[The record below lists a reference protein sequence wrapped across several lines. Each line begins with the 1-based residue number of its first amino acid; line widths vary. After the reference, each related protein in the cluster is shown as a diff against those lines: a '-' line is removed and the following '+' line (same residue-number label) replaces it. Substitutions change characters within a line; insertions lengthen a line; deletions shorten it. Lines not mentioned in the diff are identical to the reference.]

1 MYKGKFAILM
11 AVVVI
16 ASMVMAACA
25 PAPAAPAEPVVI
37 TQVVEVEKTVVKEV
51 QVTAEAPAAASFDV
65 SPRPDTLTIVE
76 TDDAASLDPH
86 LAYEGTSYD
95 IIENILEP
103 LIAFNK
109 TSASEYIPQLST
121 NVPSTADGTI
131 SEDGKTY
138 TFNIRPGVK
147 FENGNDLTAS
157 DAAYSYQRVLLQSDP
172 GSGAWMMLEAIM
184 GYDEVVAN
192 LEDGKYSGDPAA
204 LKAGAKAEDLV
215 KVCEDVK
222 SHFEADDAAGTFKV
236 TLAEPWGPFLAII
249 ARPWAFIIDKEWA
262 AEQGDWDGSCE
273 TWQDFYAPGQEG
285 TKLGKVIMGTGPYKL
300 DHWTPDQEWVLTAKE
315 DYWRTEPM
323 WEGGPS
329 GAPKIKTVVHKTVPE
344 WGTRFAMLQTGDADV
359 VDVPVANYAQAD
371 SLVGEDCDVVTNE
384 CATSATP
391 DQPLRVFK
399 KLENLG
405 RTDIF
410 LNQGI
415 KTGEGGTNPYIG
427 SGVLDGN
434 GVPPDFFSDIHM
446 RKAIAYCFDYDTYIE
461 EAQSGEGIRNTSFLI
476 INTLG
481 YDPNQETYNFDMD
494 KCKEELELAWDG
506 KVGEVGFR
514 VQGITATG
522 YTMNQTALAI
532 LQANLRA
539 VDPKYKLEIVTL
551 PWASYLAA
559 FRATQLPIAVS
570 GWSEDYHD
578 PHNWAQPFL
587 IGTYATRSGFS
598 EEFKEIFAPLINE
611 AVREPDPAKR
621 EALYHQLNALNFEYV
636 PEINLSQ
643 ITSRHYEQRWLKN
656 FYWNPVQG
664 YRYFYALDIAGNK

>member
-51 QVTAEAPAAASFDV
+51 QVTAEVPAAASFDV

-236 TLAEPWGPFLAII
+236 TLAEPWGP
-249 ARPWAFIIDKEWA
+249 
-262 AEQGDWDGSCE
+262 
-273 TWQDFYAPGQEG
+273 
-285 TKLGKVIMGTGPYKL
+285 
-300 DHWTPDQEWVLTAKE
+300 
-315 DYWRTEPM
+315 
-323 WEGGPS
+323 
-329 GAPKIKTVVHKTVPE
+329 
-344 WGTRFAMLQTGDADV
+344 
-359 VDVPVANYAQAD
+359 
-371 SLVGEDCDVVTNE
+371 
-384 CATSATP
+384 
-391 DQPLRVFK
+391 
-399 KLENLG
+399 
-405 RTDIF
+405 
-410 LNQGI
+410 
-415 KTGEGGTNPYIG
+415 
-427 SGVLDGN
+427 
-434 GVPPDFFSDIHM
+434 
-446 RKAIAYCFDYDTYIE
+446 
-461 EAQSGEGIRNTSFLI
+461 
-476 INTLG
+476 
-481 YDPNQETYNFDMD
+481 
-494 KCKEELELAWDG
+494 
-506 KVGEVGFR
+506 
-514 VQGITATG
+514 
-522 YTMNQTALAI
+522 
-532 LQANLRA
+532 
-539 VDPKYKLEIVTL
+539 
-551 PWASYLAA
+551 
-559 FRATQLPIAVS
+559 
-570 GWSEDYHD
+570 
-578 PHNWAQPFL
+578 
-587 IGTYATRSGFS
+587 
-598 EEFKEIFAPLINE
+598 
-611 AVREPDPAKR
+611 
-621 EALYHQLNALNFEYV
+621 
-636 PEINLSQ
+636 
-643 ITSRHYEQRWLKN
+643 SRHHRP
-656 FYWNPVQG
+656 PVG
-664 YRYFYALDIAGNK
+664 IHH